1 MEKEQQ
7 QPAAVAENLIGKT
20 LREAREAKG
29 LTLIQVSDATR
40 ISKAYLQAV
49 EEDAYQKIPGEVFVK
64 GVLRGY
70 GNFLGLDGTKLVE
83 QYKILAQGMRP
94 EEAAS
99 FKIREAT
106 NVKITPTFKPNED
119 APQSSK
125 NSLLM
130 GLLVLVVL
138 LVAVCAYYFMIVAK
152 PAGTVP
158 APVTGTQPA
167 VSAPAA
173 QLPAAPTP
181 AAPAGANTAPKQAGP
196 SQPASPAQP
205 AVNATQPQTA
215 APAAA
220 TPNGTVAVNV
230 DCKGICWLQVF
241 DGEKKIFE
249 GTLGKG
255 EKNTFTST
263 NKLRIVYGNI
273 KDVAITVNGQA
284 EAPLKTNEVVT
295 RTYAATH

>member
-7 QPAAVAENLIGKT
+7 QPATVPENLIGKT

-29 LTLIQVSDATR
+29 LTLAQVSDTTR

-70 GNFLGLDGTKLVE
+70 GNFLGLDGAKLVE

-125 NSLLM
+125 NSLLT
-130 GLLVLVVL
+130 GLVVLVVL
-138 LVAVCAYYFMIVAK
+138 LLAVCAYYFMIVAK
-152 PAGTVP
+152 PAGS
-158 APVTGTQPA
+158 VT
-167 VSAPAA
+167 APA
-173 QLPAAPTP
+173 T
-181 AAPAGANTAPKQAGP
+181 
-196 SQPASPAQP
+196 S
-205 AVNATQPQTA
+205 A

-220 TPNGTVAVNV
+220 AQTAPAPQVPAAKTADPAKPAAATAPVNPGQPAVPGTAQPNPAAANPAPGTVAVNV
-230 DCKGICWLQVF
+230 ECKGICWLQVF
-241 DGEKKIFE
+241 DGDKKIFE

-255 EKNTFTST
+255 QTNTFTSKD
-263 NKLRIVYGNI
+263 KLRIVYGNI

-284 EAPLKTNEVVT
+284 EVPLKTNEVVT
-295 RTYAATH
+295 RTYAATIKQ

>member
-7 QPAAVAENLIGKT
+7 QPATVPENLIGKT

-29 LTLIQVSDATR
+29 LTLAQVSDTTR

-70 GNFLGLDGTKLVE
+70 GNFLGLDGAKLVE

-119 APQSSK
+119 TPQSSK
-125 NSLLM
+125 NSLLT
-130 GLLVLVVL
+130 GLVVLVVL
-138 LVAVCAYYFMIVAK
+138 LLAVCAYYFMIVAK
-152 PAGTVP
+152 PAGS
-158 APVTGTQPA
+158 VT
-167 VSAPAA
+167 APA
-173 QLPAAPTP
+173 T
-181 AAPAGANTAPKQAGP
+181 
-196 SQPASPAQP
+196 S
-205 AVNATQPQTA
+205 A

-220 TPNGTVAVNV
+220 AQTAPAPQVPAAKTADPAKPAAATAPVNPGQPAVPGTAQPNPAAANPAPGTVAVNV
-230 DCKGICWLQVF
+230 ECKGICWLQVF
-241 DGEKKIFE
+241 DGDKKIFE
-249 GTLGKG
+249 GTLVKGKRTPLPARI
-255 EKNTFTST
+255 NYVSCMATS
-263 NKLRIVYGNI
+263 RMW
-273 KDVAITVNGQA
+273 
-284 EAPLKTNEVVT
+284 PSP
-295 RTYAATH
+295 

>member
-7 QPAAVAENLIGKT
+7 QPATVPENLIGKT

-29 LTLIQVSDATR
+29 LTLAQVSDTTR

-70 GNFLGLDGTKLVE
+70 GNFLGLDGAKLVE

-119 APQSSK
+119 TPQSSK
-125 NSLLM
+125 NSLLT
-130 GLLVLVVL
+130 GLVVLVVL
-138 LVAVCAYYFMIVAK
+138 LLAVCAYYFMIVAK
-152 PAGTVP
+152 PAGS
-158 APVTGTQPA
+158 VT
-167 VSAPAA
+167 APA
-173 QLPAAPTP
+173 T
-181 AAPAGANTAPKQAGP
+181 
-196 SQPASPAQP
+196 S
-205 AVNATQPQTA
+205 A

-220 TPNGTVAVNV
+220 AQTAPAPQAPAPKTADPAKPAAATAPVNPGQPAVPGTAQPNPAPGTVAVNV
-230 DCKGICWLQVF
+230 ECKGICWLQVF
-241 DGEKKIFE
+241 DGDKKIFE

-255 EKNTFTST
+255 QTNTFTSKD
-263 NKLRIVYGNI
+263 KLRIVYGNI

-284 EAPLKTNEVVT
+284 EVPLKTNEVVT
-295 RTYAATH
+295 RTYAATSKQ

>member
-7 QPAAVAENLIGKT
+7 QPATVPENLIGKT

-29 LTLIQVSDATR
+29 LTLAQVSDTTR

-70 GNFLGLDGTKLVE
+70 GNFLGLDGAKLVE

-119 APQSSK
+119 TPQSSK
-125 NSLLM
+125 NSLLT
-130 GLLVLVVL
+130 GLVVLVVL
-138 LVAVCAYYFMIVAK
+138 LLAVCAYYFMIVAK
-152 PAGTVP
+152 PAGS
-158 APVTGTQPA
+158 VT
-167 VSAPAA
+167 APA
-173 QLPAAPTP
+173 T
-181 AAPAGANTAPKQAGP
+181 
-196 SQPASPAQP
+196 S
-205 AVNATQPQTA
+205 A

-220 TPNGTVAVNV
+220 AQTAPAPQVPAAKTADPGKPAAATAPVNPGQPAVPGTAQPNPAAANPAPGTVAVNV
-230 DCKGICWLQVF
+230 ECKGICWLQVF
-241 DGEKKIFE
+241 DGDKKIFE

-255 EKNTFTST
+255 QTNTFTSKD
-263 NKLRIVYGNI
+263 KLRIVYGNI

-284 EAPLKTNEVVT
+284 EVPLKTNEVVT
-295 RTYAATH
+295 RTYAATSKQ

>member
-7 QPAAVAENLIGKT
+7 QPATVPENLIGKT

-29 LTLIQVSDATR
+29 LTLAQVSDTTR

-70 GNFLGLDGTKLVE
+70 GNFLGLDGAKLVE

-119 APQSSK
+119 TPQSSK
-125 NSLLM
+125 NSLLT
-130 GLLVLVVL
+130 GLVVLVVL
-138 LVAVCAYYFMIVAK
+138 LLAVCAYYFMIVAK
-152 PAGTVP
+152 PAGS
-158 APVTGTQPA
+158 VT
-167 VSAPAA
+167 APA
-173 QLPAAPTP
+173 T
-181 AAPAGANTAPKQAGP
+181 
-196 SQPASPAQP
+196 S
-205 AVNATQPQTA
+205 A

-220 TPNGTVAVNV
+220 AQTAPAPQVPAAKTADPAKPAAATAPVNPGQPAVPGTAQPNPAAANPAPGTVAVNV
-230 DCKGICWLQVF
+230 ECKGICWLQVF
-241 DGEKKIFE
+241 DGDKKIFE

-255 EKNTFTST
+255 QTNTFTSKD
-263 NKLRIVYGNI
+263 KLRIVYGNI

-284 EAPLKTNEVVT
+284 EVPLKTNEVVT
-295 RTYAATH
+295 RTYAATIKQ

>member
-7 QPAAVAENLIGKT
+7 QPATVPENLIGKT

-29 LTLIQVSDATR
+29 LTLAQVSDTTR

-70 GNFLGLDGTKLVE
+70 GNFLGLDGAKLVE

-119 APQSSK
+119 TPQSSK
-125 NSLLM
+125 NSLLT
-130 GLLVLVVL
+130 GLVVLVVL
-138 LVAVCAYYFMIVAK
+138 LLAVCAYYFMIVAK
-152 PAGTVP
+152 PAGS
-158 APVTGTQPA
+158 VT
-167 VSAPAA
+167 APA
-173 QLPAAPTP
+173 T
-181 AAPAGANTAPKQAGP
+181 
-196 SQPASPAQP
+196 S
-205 AVNATQPQTA
+205 A

-220 TPNGTVAVNV
+220 AQTAPAPQVPAAKTADPAKPAAATAPVNPGQPAVPGTAQPNTAAANPTPGTVAVNV
-230 DCKGICWLQVF
+230 ECKGICWLQVF
-241 DGEKKIFE
+241 DGDKKIFE

-255 EKNTFTST
+255 QTNTFTSKD
-263 NKLRIVYGNI
+263 KLRIVYGNI

-284 EAPLKTNEVVT
+284 EVPLKTNEVVT
-295 RTYAATH
+295 RTYAATIKQ

>member
-7 QPAAVAENLIGKT
+7 QPATVPENLIGKT

-29 LTLIQVSDATR
+29 LTLAQVSDTTR

-49 EEDAYQKIPGEVFVK
+49 EEDTYQKIPGEVFVK

-70 GNFLGLDGTKLVE
+70 GNFLGLDGAKLVE

-119 APQSSK
+119 TPQSSK
-125 NSLLM
+125 NSLLT
-130 GLLVLVVL
+130 GLVVLVVL
-138 LVAVCAYYFMIVAK
+138 LLAVCAYYFMIVAK
-152 PAGTVP
+152 PAGS
-158 APVTGTQPA
+158 VT
-167 VSAPAA
+167 APA
-173 QLPAAPTP
+173 T
-181 AAPAGANTAPKQAGP
+181 
-196 SQPASPAQP
+196 S
-205 AVNATQPQTA
+205 V

-220 TPNGTVAVNV
+220 AQTAPAPQAPAPKTTDPAKPVAATAPVNPGQPAVPGTAQPNPAAANPAPGTVAVNV
-230 DCKGICWLQVF
+230 ECKGICWLQVF
-241 DGEKKIFE
+241 DGDKKIFE

-255 EKNTFTST
+255 QTNTFTSKD
-263 NKLRIVYGNI
+263 KLRIVYGNI

-284 EAPLKTNEVVT
+284 EVPLKTNEVVT
-295 RTYAATH
+295 RTYAATIKQ

>member
-7 QPAAVAENLIGKT
+7 QPATVPENLIGKT

-29 LTLIQVSDATR
+29 LTLAQVSDTTR

-70 GNFLGLDGTKLVE
+70 GNFLGLDGAKLVE

-119 APQSSK
+119 TPQSSK
-125 NSLLM
+125 NSLLT
-130 GLLVLVVL
+130 GLVVLVVL
-138 LVAVCAYYFMIVAK
+138 LLAVCAYYFMIVAK
-152 PAGTVP
+152 PAGS
-158 APVTGTQPA
+158 VT
-167 VSAPAA
+167 APA
-173 QLPAAPTP
+173 T
-181 AAPAGANTAPKQAGP
+181 
-196 SQPASPAQP
+196 S
-205 AVNATQPQTA
+205 A

-220 TPNGTVAVNV
+220 AQTAPAPQAPAPKTADPAKPAAATAPVNPGQPAVPGTAQPNPAAANPAPGTVAVNV
-230 DCKGICWLQVF
+230 ECKGICWLQVF
-241 DGEKKIFE
+241 DGDKKIFE

-255 EKNTFTST
+255 QTNTFTSKD
-263 NKLRIVYGNI
+263 KLRIVYGNI

-284 EAPLKTNEVVT
+284 EVPLKTNEVVT
-295 RTYAATH
+295 RTYAATSKQ

>member
-7 QPAAVAENLIGKT
+7 QPATVPENLIGKT

-29 LTLIQVSDATR
+29 LTLAQVSDTTR

-70 GNFLGLDGTKLVE
+70 GNFLGLDGAKLVE

-119 APQSSK
+119 TPQSSK
-125 NSLLM
+125 NSLLT
-130 GLLVLVVL
+130 GLVVLVVL
-138 LVAVCAYYFMIVAK
+138 LLAVCAYYFMIVAK
-152 PAGTVP
+152 PAGS
-158 APVTGTQPA
+158 VT
-167 VSAPAA
+167 APA
-173 QLPAAPTP
+173 T
-181 AAPAGANTAPKQAGP
+181 
-196 SQPASPAQP
+196 S
-205 AVNATQPQTA
+205 V

-220 TPNGTVAVNV
+220 AQTAPAPQA
-230 DCKGICWLQVF
+230 DMSICRASWRPWSRSSPVRARR
-241 DGEKKIFE
+241 
-249 GTLGKG
+249 TSRRGK
-255 EKNTFTST
+255 
-263 NKLRIVYGNI
+263 R
-273 KDVAITVNGQA
+273 Q
-284 EAPLKTNEVVT
+284 
-295 RTYAATH
+295 THVSA

>member
-7 QPAAVAENLIGKT
+7 QPATVPENLIGKT

-29 LTLIQVSDATR
+29 LTLAQVSDTTR

-70 GNFLGLDGTKLVE
+70 GNFLGLDGAKLVE

-119 APQSSK
+119 TPQSSK
-125 NSLLM
+125 NSLLT
-130 GLLVLVVL
+130 GLVVLVVL
-138 LVAVCAYYFMIVAK
+138 LLAVCAYYFMIVAK
-152 PAGTVP
+152 PAGS
-158 APVTGTQPA
+158 VT
-167 VSAPAA
+167 APA
-173 QLPAAPTP
+173 T
-181 AAPAGANTAPKQAGP
+181 
-196 SQPASPAQP
+196 S
-205 AVNATQPQTA
+205 V

-220 TPNGTVAVNV
+220 AQTAPAPQAPAPKTTDPAKPAAATAPVNPGQPAVPGTAQPNPAAANPAPGTVAVNV
-230 DCKGICWLQVF
+230 ECKGICWLQVF
-241 DGEKKIFE
+241 DGDKKIFE

-255 EKNTFTST
+255 QTNTFTSKD
-263 NKLRIVYGNI
+263 KLRIVYGNI

-284 EAPLKTNEVVT
+284 EVPLKTNEVVT
-295 RTYAATH
+295 RTYAATSKQ

>member
-7 QPAAVAENLIGKT
+7 QPATVPENLIGKT

-29 LTLIQVSDATR
+29 LTLAQVSDTTR

-70 GNFLGLDGTKLVE
+70 GNFLGLDGAKLVE

-119 APQSSK
+119 TPQSSK
-125 NSLLM
+125 NSLLT
-130 GLLVLVVL
+130 GLVVLVVL
-138 LVAVCAYYFMIVAK
+138 LLAVCAYYFMIVAK
-152 PAGTVP
+152 PAGS
-158 APVTGTQPA
+158 VT
-167 VSAPAA
+167 APA
-173 QLPAAPTP
+173 T
-181 AAPAGANTAPKQAGP
+181 
-196 SQPASPAQP
+196 S
-205 AVNATQPQTA
+205 V

-220 TPNGTVAVNV
+220 AQTAPAPQAPAPKTTDPAKPVAATAPVNPGQPAVPGTAQPNPAAANPAPGTVAVNV
-230 DCKGICWLQVF
+230 ECKGICWLQVF
-241 DGEKKIFE
+241 DGDKKIFE

-255 EKNTFTST
+255 QTNTFTS
-263 NKLRIVYGNI
+263 KDKIRIVYGNI

-284 EAPLKTNEVVT
+284 EVPLKTNEVVT
-295 RTYAATH
+295 RTYAATIKQ

>member
-7 QPAAVAENLIGKT
+7 QPATVPENLIGKT

-29 LTLIQVSDATR
+29 LTLAQVSDTTR

-70 GNFLGLDGTKLVE
+70 GNFLGLDGAKLVE

-119 APQSSK
+119 TPQSSK
-125 NSLLM
+125 NSLLT
-130 GLLVLVVL
+130 GLVVLVVL
-138 LVAVCAYYFMIVAK
+138 LLAVCAYYFMIVAK
-152 PAGTVP
+152 PAGS
-158 APVTGTQPA
+158 VT
-167 VSAPAA
+167 APA
-173 QLPAAPTP
+173 T
-181 AAPAGANTAPKQAGP
+181 
-196 SQPASPAQP
+196 S
-205 AVNATQPQTA
+205 A

-220 TPNGTVAVNV
+220 AQTAPAPQAPAPKTTDPAKPVAATAPVNPGQPAVPGTAQPNPAAANPAPGTVAVNV
-230 DCKGICWLQVF
+230 ECKGICWLQVF
-241 DGEKKIFE
+241 DGDKKIFE

-255 EKNTFTST
+255 QTNTFTSKD
-263 NKLRIVYGNI
+263 KLRIVYGNI

-284 EAPLKTNEVVT
+284 EVPLKTNEVVT
-295 RTYAATH
+295 RTYAATIKQ

>member
-7 QPAAVAENLIGKT
+7 QPATVPENLIGKT

-29 LTLIQVSDATR
+29 LTLAQVSDTTR

-70 GNFLGLDGTKLVE
+70 GNFLGLDGAKLVE

-119 APQSSK
+119 TPQSSK
-125 NSLLM
+125 NSLLT
-130 GLLVLVVL
+130 GLVVLVVL
-138 LVAVCAYYFMIVAK
+138 LLAVCAYYFMIVAK
-152 PAGTVP
+152 PAGS
-158 APVTGTQPA
+158 VT
-167 VSAPAA
+167 APA
-173 QLPAAPTP
+173 T
-181 AAPAGANTAPKQAGP
+181 
-196 SQPASPAQP
+196 S
-205 AVNATQPQTA
+205 A

-220 TPNGTVAVNV
+220 AQTAPAPQAPAPKTTDPAKPVAATAPVNPGQPAVPGTAQPNPAAANPAPGTVAVNV
-230 DCKGICWLQVF
+230 ECKGICWLQVF
-241 DGEKKIFE
+241 DGDKKIFE

-255 EKNTFTST
+255 QTNTFTSKD
-263 NKLRIVYGNI
+263 KLRIVYGNI

-284 EAPLKTNEVVT
+284 EVPLKTNEVVT
-295 RTYAATH
+295 RTYAATSKQ

>member
-7 QPAAVAENLIGKT
+7 QPATVPENLIGKT

-29 LTLIQVSDATR
+29 LTLAQVSDTTR

-70 GNFLGLDGTKLVE
+70 GNFLGLDGAKLVE

-119 APQSSK
+119 TPQSSK
-125 NSLLM
+125 NSLLT
-130 GLLVLVVL
+130 GLVVLVVL
-138 LVAVCAYYFMIVAK
+138 LLAVCAYYFMIVAK
-152 PAGTVP
+152 PAGS
-158 APVTGTQPA
+158 VT
-167 VSAPAA
+167 APA
-173 QLPAAPTP
+173 T
-181 AAPAGANTAPKQAGP
+181 
-196 SQPASPAQP
+196 S
-205 AVNATQPQTA
+205 A

-220 TPNGTVAVNV
+220 AQTAPAPQAPAPKTADPAKPAAATAPVNPGQPAVPGTAQPNPAAANPAPGTVAVNV
-230 DCKGICWLQVF
+230 ECKGICWLQVF
-241 DGEKKIFE
+241 DGDKKIFE

-255 EKNTFTST
+255 QTNTFTS
-263 NKLRIVYGNI
+263 KDKIRIVYGNI

-284 EAPLKTNEVVT
+284 EVPLKTNEVVT
-295 RTYAATH
+295 RTYAATSKQ

>member
-1 MEKEQQ
+1 VEKEQQ
-7 QPAAVAENLIGKT
+7 QPATVPENLIGKT

-29 LTLIQVSDATR
+29 LTLAQVSDTTR

-70 GNFLGLDGTKLVE
+70 GNFLGLDGAKLVE

-119 APQSSK
+119 TPQSSK
-125 NSLLM
+125 NSLLT
-130 GLLVLVVL
+130 GLVVLVVL
-138 LVAVCAYYFMIVAK
+138 LLAVCAYYFMIVAK
-152 PAGTVP
+152 PAGS
-158 APVTGTQPA
+158 VT
-167 VSAPAA
+167 APA
-173 QLPAAPTP
+173 T
-181 AAPAGANTAPKQAGP
+181 
-196 SQPASPAQP
+196 S
-205 AVNATQPQTA
+205 V

-220 TPNGTVAVNV
+220 AQTAPAPQAPAPKTTDPAKPVAATAPVNPGQPAVPGTAQPNPAAANPAPGTVAVNV
-230 DCKGICWLQVF
+230 ECKGICWLQVF
-241 DGEKKIFE
+241 DGDKKIFE

-255 EKNTFTST
+255 QTNTFTSKD
-263 NKLRIVYGNI
+263 KLRIVYGNI

-284 EAPLKTNEVVT
+284 EVPLKTNEVVT
-295 RTYAATH
+295 RTYAATSKQ

>member
-7 QPAAVAENLIGKT
+7 QPATVPENLIGKT

-29 LTLIQVSDATR
+29 LTLAQVSDTTR

-70 GNFLGLDGTKLVE
+70 GNFLGLDGAKLVE

-119 APQSSK
+119 TPQSSK
-125 NSLLM
+125 NSLLT
-130 GLLVLVVL
+130 GLVVLVVL
-138 LVAVCAYYFMIVAK
+138 LLAVCAYYFMIVAK
-152 PAGTVP
+152 PAGS
-158 APVTGTQPA
+158 VT
-167 VSAPAA
+167 APA
-173 QLPAAPTP
+173 T
-181 AAPAGANTAPKQAGP
+181 
-196 SQPASPAQP
+196 S
-205 AVNATQPQTA
+205 V

-220 TPNGTVAVNV
+220 AQTAPAPQAPAPKTTDPAKPVAATAPVNPGQPAVPGTAQPNPAAANPTPGTVAVNV
-230 DCKGICWLQVF
+230 ECKGICWLQVF
-241 DGEKKIFE
+241 DGDKKIFE

-255 EKNTFTST
+255 QTNTFTSKD
-263 NKLRIVYGNI
+263 KLRIVYGNI

-284 EAPLKTNEVVT
+284 EVPLKTNEVVT
-295 RTYAATH
+295 RTYAATIKQ

>member
-7 QPAAVAENLIGKT
+7 QPATVPENLIGKT

-29 LTLIQVSDATR
+29 LTLAQVSDTTR

-70 GNFLGLDGTKLVE
+70 GNFLGLDGAKLVE

-119 APQSSK
+119 TPQSSK
-125 NSLLM
+125 NSLLT
-130 GLLVLVVL
+130 GLVVLVVL
-138 LVAVCAYYFMIVAK
+138 LLAVCAYYFMIVAK
-152 PAGTVP
+152 PAGS
-158 APVTGTQPA
+158 VT
-167 VSAPAA
+167 APA
-173 QLPAAPTP
+173 T
-181 AAPAGANTAPKQAGP
+181 
-196 SQPASPAQP
+196 S
-205 AVNATQPQTA
+205 V

-220 TPNGTVAVNV
+220 AQTAPAPQAPAPKTTDPAKPVAATAPVNPGQPAVPGTAQPNPAAANPAPGTVAVNV
-230 DCKGICWLQVF
+230 ECKGICWLQVF
-241 DGEKKIFE
+241 DGDKKIFE

-255 EKNTFTST
+255 QTNTFTSKD
-263 NKLRIVYGNI
+263 KLRIVYGNI

-284 EAPLKTNEVVT
+284 EVPLKTNEVVT
-295 RTYAATH
+295 RTYAATIKQ

>member
-7 QPAAVAENLIGKT
+7 QPATVPENLIGKT

-29 LTLIQVSDATR
+29 LTLAQVSDTTR

-70 GNFLGLDGTKLVE
+70 GNFLGLDGAKLVE

-119 APQSSK
+119 TPQSSK
-125 NSLLM
+125 NSLLT
-130 GLLVLVVL
+130 GLVVLVVL
-138 LVAVCAYYFMIVAK
+138 LLAVCAYYFMIVAK
-152 PAGTVP
+152 PAGS
-158 APVTGTQPA
+158 VT
-167 VSAPAA
+167 APA
-173 QLPAAPTP
+173 T
-181 AAPAGANTAPKQAGP
+181 
-196 SQPASPAQP
+196 S
-205 AVNATQPQTA
+205 A

-220 TPNGTVAVNV
+220 AQTAPAPQVPAAKTADPAKPAAATAPVNPGQPAVPGTAQPNPAAANPAPGTVAVNV
-230 DCKGICWLQVF
+230 ECKGICWLQVF
-241 DGEKKIFE
+241 DGDKKIFE

-255 EKNTFTST
+255 QTNTFTSKD
-263 NKLRIVYGNI
+263 KLRIVYGNI

-284 EAPLKTNEVVT
+284 EVPLKTNEVVT

>member
-7 QPAAVAENLIGKT
+7 QPATVPENLIGKT

-29 LTLIQVSDATR
+29 LTLAQVSDTTR

-70 GNFLGLDGTKLVE
+70 GNFLGLDGAKLVE

-119 APQSSK
+119 TPQSSK
-125 NSLLM
+125 NSLLT
-130 GLLVLVVL
+130 GLVVLVVL
-138 LVAVCAYYFMIVAK
+138 LLAVCAYYFMIVAK
-152 PAGTVP
+152 PAGS
-158 APVTGTQPA
+158 VT
-167 VSAPAA
+167 APA
-173 QLPAAPTP
+173 T
-181 AAPAGANTAPKQAGP
+181 
-196 SQPASPAQP
+196 S
-205 AVNATQPQTA
+205 A

-220 TPNGTVAVNV
+220 AQTAPAPQVPAAKTADPAKPAAATAPVNPGQPAVPGTAQPNPAAANPAPGTVAVNV
-230 DCKGICWLQVF
+230 ECKGICWLQVF
-241 DGEKKIFE
+241 DGDKKIFE

-255 EKNTFTST
+255 QTNTFTSKD
-263 NKLRIVYGNI
+263 KLRIVYGNI

-284 EAPLKTNEVVT
+284 EVPLKTNEVVT
-295 RTYAATH
+295 RTYAATNKQ

>member
-7 QPAAVAENLIGKT
+7 QPATVPENLIGKT

-29 LTLIQVSDATR
+29 LTLAQVSDTTR

-70 GNFLGLDGTKLVE
+70 GNFLGLDGAKLVE

-119 APQSSK
+119 TPQSSK
-125 NSLLM
+125 NSLLT
-130 GLLVLVVL
+130 GLVVLVVL
-138 LVAVCAYYFMIVAK
+138 LLAVCAYYFMIVAK
-152 PAGTVP
+152 PAGS
-158 APVTGTQPA
+158 VT
-167 VSAPAA
+167 APA
-173 QLPAAPTP
+173 T
-181 AAPAGANTAPKQAGP
+181 
-196 SQPASPAQP
+196 S
-205 AVNATQPQTA
+205 A

-220 TPNGTVAVNV
+220 AQTAPAPQAPAPKTADPAKPAAATAPVNPGQPAVPGTAQPNPAAANPAPGTVAVNV
-230 DCKGICWLQVF
+230 ECKGICWLQVF
-241 DGEKKIFE
+241 DGDKKIFE

-255 EKNTFTST
+255 QTNTFTSKD
-263 NKLRIVYGNI
+263 KLRIVYGNI

-284 EAPLKTNEVVT
+284 EVPLKTNEVVT
-295 RTYAATH
+295 RTYAATIKQ

>member
-7 QPAAVAENLIGKT
+7 QPATVPENLIGKT

-29 LTLIQVSDATR
+29 LTLAQVSDTTR

-70 GNFLGLDGTKLVE
+70 GNFLGLDGAKLVE

-119 APQSSK
+119 TPQSSK
-125 NSLLM
+125 NSLLT
-130 GLLVLVVL
+130 GLVVLVVL
-138 LVAVCAYYFMIVAK
+138 LLAVCAYYFMIVAK
-152 PAGTVP
+152 PAGS
-158 APVTGTQPA
+158 VT
-167 VSAPAA
+167 APA
-173 QLPAAPTP
+173 T
-181 AAPAGANTAPKQAGP
+181 
-196 SQPASPAQP
+196 S
-205 AVNATQPQTA
+205 A

-220 TPNGTVAVNV
+220 TQTAPAPQVPAAKTADPAKPAAATAPVNPGQPAVPGTAQPNPAAANPAPGTVAVNV
-230 DCKGICWLQVF
+230 ECKGICWLQVF
-241 DGEKKIFE
+241 DGDKKIFE

-255 EKNTFTST
+255 QTNTFTSKD
-263 NKLRIVYGNI
+263 KLRIVYGNI

-284 EAPLKTNEVVT
+284 EVPLKTNEVVT
-295 RTYAATH
+295 RTYAATIKQ

>member
-7 QPAAVAENLIGKT
+7 QPATVPENLIGKT

-29 LTLIQVSDATR
+29 LTLAQVSDTTR

-70 GNFLGLDGTKLVE
+70 GNFLGLDGATLVV

-119 APQSSK
+119 TPQSSK
-125 NSLLM
+125 NSLLT
-130 GLLVLVVL
+130 GLVVLVVL
-138 LVAVCAYYFMIVAK
+138 LLAVCAYYFMIVAK
-152 PAGTVP
+152 PAGS
-158 APVTGTQPA
+158 VT
-167 VSAPAA
+167 APA
-173 QLPAAPTP
+173 T
-181 AAPAGANTAPKQAGP
+181 
-196 SQPASPAQP
+196 S
-205 AVNATQPQTA
+205 A

-220 TPNGTVAVNV
+220 AQTAPAPQVPAAKTADPAKPAAATAPVNPGQPAVPGTAQPNPAAANPAPGTVAVNV
-230 DCKGICWLQVF
+230 ECKGICWLQVF
-241 DGEKKIFE
+241 DGDKKIFE

-255 EKNTFTST
+255 QTNTFTSKD
-263 NKLRIVYGNI
+263 KLRIVYGNI

-284 EAPLKTNEVVT
+284 EVPLKTNEVVT
-295 RTYAATH
+295 RTYAATIKQ

>member
-7 QPAAVAENLIGKT
+7 QPATVPENLIGKT

-29 LTLIQVSDATR
+29 LTLAQVSDTTR

-70 GNFLGLDGTKLVE
+70 GNFLGLDGAKLVE

-119 APQSSK
+119 TPQSSK
-125 NSLLM
+125 NSLLT
-130 GLLVLVVL
+130 GLVVLVVL
-138 LVAVCAYYFMIVAK
+138 LLAVCAYYFMIVAK
-152 PAGTVP
+152 PAGS
-158 APVTGTQPA
+158 VT
-167 VSAPAA
+167 APA
-173 QLPAAPTP
+173 T
-181 AAPAGANTAPKQAGP
+181 
-196 SQPASPAQP
+196 S
-205 AVNATQPQTA
+205 A

-220 TPNGTVAVNV
+220 AQTAPAPQVPAAKTADPAKPAAATAPVNPGQPAVPGTAQPNPAAANPAPGTVAVNV
-230 DCKGICWLQVF
+230 ECKGICWLQVF
-241 DGEKKIFE
+241 DGDKKIFE

-255 EKNTFTST
+255 QTNTFTSKD
-263 NKLRIVYGNI
+263 KLRIVYGNI

-284 EAPLKTNEVVT
+284 EVPLKTNEVVT
-295 RTYAATH
+295 RTYAATSKQ

>member
-7 QPAAVAENLIGKT
+7 QPATVPENLIGKT

-29 LTLIQVSDATR
+29 LTLAQVSDTTR

-70 GNFLGLDGTKLVE
+70 GNFLGLDGAKLVE

-119 APQSSK
+119 TPQSSK
-125 NSLLM
+125 NSLLT
-130 GLLVLVVL
+130 GLVVLVVL
-138 LVAVCAYYFMIVAK
+138 LLAVCAYYFMIVAK
-152 PAGTVP
+152 PAGS
-158 APVTGTQPA
+158 VT
-167 VSAPAA
+167 APA
-173 QLPAAPTP
+173 T
-181 AAPAGANTAPKQAGP
+181 
-196 SQPASPAQP
+196 S
-205 AVNATQPQTA
+205 V

-220 TPNGTVAVNV
+220 AQTAPAPQAPAPKTADPAKPAAATAPVNPGQPAVPGTAQPNPAAANPAPGTVAVNV
-230 DCKGICWLQVF
+230 ECKGICWLQVF
-241 DGEKKIFE
+241 DGDKKIFE

-255 EKNTFTST
+255 QTNTFTSKD
-263 NKLRIVYGNI
+263 KLRIVYGNI

-284 EAPLKTNEVVT
+284 EVPLKTNEVVT
-295 RTYAATH
+295 RTYAATIKQ

>member
-7 QPAAVAENLIGKT
+7 QPATVPENLIGKT

-29 LTLIQVSDATR
+29 LTLAQVSDTTR

-70 GNFLGLDGTKLVE
+70 GNFLGLDGAKLVE

-119 APQSSK
+119 TPQSSK
-125 NSLLM
+125 NSLLT
-130 GLLVLVVL
+130 GLVVLVVL
-138 LVAVCAYYFMIVAK
+138 LLAVCAYYFMIVAK
-152 PAGTVP
+152 PAGS
-158 APVTGTQPA
+158 VT
-167 VSAPAA
+167 APA
-173 QLPAAPTP
+173 T
-181 AAPAGANTAPKQAGP
+181 
-196 SQPASPAQP
+196 S
-205 AVNATQPQTA
+205 V

-220 TPNGTVAVNV
+220 AQTAPAPQAPAPKTTDPAKPVAATAPVNPGQPAVPGTAQPNPAAANPAPGTVAVNV
-230 DCKGICWLQVF
+230 ECKGICWLQVF
-241 DGEKKIFE
+241 DGDKKIFE

-255 EKNTFTST
+255 QTNTFTSKD
-263 NKLRIVYGNI
+263 KLRIVYGNI

-284 EAPLKTNEVVT
+284 EVPLKTNEVVT
-295 RTYAATH
+295 RTYAATSKQ

>member
-7 QPAAVAENLIGKT
+7 QPATVPENLIGKT

-29 LTLIQVSDATR
+29 LTLAQVSDTTR

-70 GNFLGLDGTKLVE
+70 GNFLGLDGAKLVE

-119 APQSSK
+119 TPQSSK
-125 NSLLM
+125 NSLLT
-130 GLLVLVVL
+130 GLVVLVVL
-138 LVAVCAYYFMIVAK
+138 LLAVCAYYFMIVAK
-152 PAGTVP
+152 PAGS
-158 APVTGTQPA
+158 VT
-167 VSAPAA
+167 APA
-173 QLPAAPTP
+173 T
-181 AAPAGANTAPKQAGP
+181 
-196 SQPASPAQP
+196 S
-205 AVNATQPQTA
+205 A

-220 TPNGTVAVNV
+220 AQTAPAPQVPAAKTADPAKPAAATAPVNPGQPAVPGTAQPNPAAANPAPGTVAVNV
-230 DCKGICWLQVF
+230 ECKGVCWLQVF
-241 DGEKKIFE
+241 DGDKKIFE

-255 EKNTFTST
+255 QTNTFTSKD
-263 NKLRIVYGNI
+263 KLRIVYGNI

-284 EAPLKTNEVVT
+284 EVPLKTNEVVT
-295 RTYAATH
+295 RTYAATSKQ